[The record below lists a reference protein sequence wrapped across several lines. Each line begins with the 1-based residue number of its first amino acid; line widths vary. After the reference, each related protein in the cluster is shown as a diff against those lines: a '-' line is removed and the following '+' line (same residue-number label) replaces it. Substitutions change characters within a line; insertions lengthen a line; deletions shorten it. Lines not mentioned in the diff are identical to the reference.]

1 MKPARR
7 AALGSTPIATEE
19 PAPQKSWRRIVG
31 AGRLRMRPL
40 GTDEQTCFGIVAPSA
55 PAMQGHDG

>member
-1 MKPARR
+1 MLNVHCNVFAEAPW
-7 AALGSTPIATEE
+7 TQE

-31 AGRLRMRPL
+31 AGRMRMRPL
-40 GTDEQTCFGIVAPSA
+40 GTDEQTCFGIVAASV